1 MAKMTNATT
10 WSKVGPDDG
19 TGSLIDLNYTCP
31 HCDYPTGEL
40 IFIGP
45 GRIEAGR
52 RIETVV
58 EMDYYLLPSVTVKTF
73 SFDQIWVYTE
83 KSDTSEESFLIVT
96 PFPEFP

>member
-1 MAKMTNATT
+1 MKMTGWKLFCGFIVQPEFRQEFIDTFTAF
-10 WSKVGPDDG
+10 KDDLHI
-19 TGSLIDLNYTCP
+19 SDVR
-31 HCDYPTGEL
+31 EVSMQS
-40 IFIGP
+40 F
-45 GRIEAGR
+45 EAGR
-52 RIETVV
+52 RIETVL